1 MTTTTTRKT
10 TKPAGD
16 EQPRHHC
23 DNHPSRGAA
32 LSTTSG
38 GAHSQ
43 IHLCRDC
50 AREAGR
56 L

>member
-1 MTTTTTRKT
+1 MTATTTRKT
-10 TKPAGD
+10 TKVA
-16 EQPRHHC
+16 EAEPRHHC
-23 DNHPSRGAA
+23 DNHPSRPAA

-43 IHLCRDC
+43 VHLCKDC
-50 AREAGR
+50 ARAAGR

>member
-1 MTTTTTRKT
+1 MTTTTRKT
-10 TKPAGD
+10 VKAAED
-16 EQPRHHC
+16 EPRHHC
-23 DNHPSRGAA
+23 DNHPARTAA

-43 IHLCRDC
+43 IHLCKDC
-50 AREAGR
+50 ARAAGR

>member
-1 MTTTTTRKT
+1 MTTTTRKT
-10 TKPAGD
+10 TKAAD
-16 EQPRHHC
+16 DDQPRHYC

-43 IHLCRDC
+43 IHLCKDC
-50 AREAGR
+50 ARDAGR